1 MRNFILSFV
10 ATLIVMF
17 IAPHNT
23 KTIADAPLKDISK
36 KDILPTLEQPV
47 HAQAEKLE
55 QVPVEQPKPVTQP
68 VQASGDC
75 NSWMAQA
82 GIAVTSASLALIA
95 GESGCQP
102 GRLNN
107 SSYACG
113 IAQSLPCTKM
123 YPHATKAWIAANKY
137 QVNGKWF
144 IPNTDPVHELVWMK
158 NYISNRYGT
167 FENAYATWLSRSP
180 HWY

>member
-75 NSWMAQA
+75 NSWMDAA
-82 GIAVTSASLALIA
+82 GITDKATASWLISK
-95 GESGCQP
+95 ESGCRATAQNP
-102 GRLNN
+102 R
-107 SSYACG
+107 STAYG
-113 IAQSLPCTKM
+113 IFQFLDSTWAGAGCTK
-123 YPHATKAWIAANKY
+123 TS
-137 QVNGKWF
+137 
-144 IPNTDPVHELVWMK
+144 DPVQQMVCGQR
-158 NYISNRYGT
+158 YVVNRYGSWT
-167 FENAYATWLSRSP
+167 NARAFWERNS
-180 HWY
+180 WY